1 MLTSLDHRKTPAD
14 RLSSLRRIL
23 ESKGYARIMEAHS
36 GLSGIVAELAHYPN
50 GSQDHGRVKE
60 FDGIWESSLTD
71 SGSKGLPDASIVG
84 TESRVHTINEILQVT
99 NKPLIVDGDTGG
111 EIPQFEFLVTNLE
124 RIGVSA
130 VIIEDKVYPKRN
142 SLDGNADQTLE
153 TAEAFAAKIQAGK
166 EVAISDDFMVIARI
180 ESLIAG
186 VGLEDALNRAECY
199 IEVGVD
205 GVMIH
210 SNQRDPQDLFA
221 FVDAYN
227 RLCQRMGRRPALVSV
242 PTTYNQHTD
251 KELADLG
258 FNIIIH
264 ANHMLRAS
272 HHAMTVAAN
281 SILENDRSFESDEII
296 SSVKEIFSAVGFDRI
311 TARDRAE
318 SAKLRL
324 PVIIP
329 AAGRDPVFSKQPKS
343 LIKLG
348 RRRIFD
354 FQLEEV
360 SKAGL
365 KKVVVITGHE
375 GQQYEEHYGGNSN
388 ISFIDNSDYDHT
400 GPLHSLMHAKNH
412 MAEGFVLVYSDI
424 LFDHEIINRLIS
436 SGKDIVLG
444 IDNSFKYHQHEVH
457 KLLDLVV
464 TNKTFDGGWRSLN
477 HAQPKEIARI
487 GKKLDSNIAD
497 SEFIGMAYF
506 SERAVAAIESI
517 CKDYSES
524 NEKPFQ
530 EAPSFQSSA
539 VTDMIQ
545 ELLDQGFPVHG
556 IDIYRGWREIHSEE
570 DRINAES
577 ELIESTTTA

>member
-1 MLTSLDHRKTPAD
+1 
-14 RLSSLRRIL
+14 
-23 ESKGYARIMEAHS
+23 MEAHS
-36 GLSGIVAELAHYPN
+36 GLSGIVAEMARYSSN
-50 GSQDHGRVKE
+50 DQVKE

-111 EIPQFEFLVTNLE
+111 EVPQFEFLVTSLE

-142 SLDGNADQTLE
+142 SLDGAADQTLE
-153 TAEAFAAKIQAGK
+153 TPEAFAAKIQAGK
-166 EVAISDDFMVIARI
+166 EVAVSEDFMVIARI

-186 VGLEDALNRAECY
+186 VGLEDALSRAESY
-199 IEVGVD
+199 IEAGVD

-210 SNQRDPQDLFA
+210 SNQRDPQDLFT

-227 RLCQRMGRRPALVSV
+227 NLCDRMGRRPVLVSV
-242 PTTYNQHTD
+242 PTTYNQHSD
-251 KELADLG
+251 QELVDLG

-264 ANHMLRAS
+264 ANHLLRAS
-272 HHAMTVAAN
+272 HRAMIAAAG
-281 SILENDRSFESDEII
+281 SILENDRSLESDEII
-296 SSVKEIFSAVGFDRI
+296 SPVKEIFSAVGFDRI

-318 SAKLRL
+318 RAELRL

-329 AAGRDPVFSKQPKS
+329 AAGKDAVFGKEPKS

-348 RRRIFD
+348 NRRIFD

-375 GQQYEEHYGGNSN
+375 GQQYAQHYGDSSN
-388 ISFIDNSDYDHT
+388 VTFVENQDYAKT
-400 GPLHSLMHAKNH
+400 GPLHSLMLAKDQMND
-412 MAEGFVLVYSDI
+412 GFMMVYSDI
-424 LFDHEIINRLIS
+424 LFDHQIINRLMN
-436 SGKDIVLG
+436 SGKDVVLG

-464 TNKTFDGGWRSLN
+464 THKTFDGGWRSLN
-477 HAQPKEIARI
+477 HARPKEIARI
-487 GKKLDSNIAD
+487 GKKLDSNVAD
-497 SEFIGMAYF
+497 SEFIGMAFF
-506 SERAVAAIESI
+506 SERAVAEIKSI
-517 CKDYSES
+517 CADYS
-524 NEKPFQ
+524 NATTGPFH
-530 EAPSFQSSA
+530 EAPSFPESS

-545 ELLDQGFPVHG
+545 ELLDRGFPVHG
-556 IDIYRGWREIHSEE
+556 VDVYLGWREIHSEA
-570 DRINAES
+570 DRANAES
-577 ELIESTTTA
+577 EININEGNVST